1 VNRRSFD
8 FARDENS
15 VGSTMMRKAPVQQP
29 LSMEVSPFPFVIPSE
44 AEGSA
49 VLLNQQPRPM
59 EVSPFALSSRAKPR
73 DLRFAQ
79 PATEADGSV
88 ALSFVIP
95 SEAEGS
101 AVCSTSNQGQSKRR
115 ALLAWFSSKP
125 HKSVILSGAP
135 HRFIA

>member
-49 VLLNQQPRPM
+49 VLLNQ
-59 EVSPFALSSRAKPR
+59 
-73 DLRFAQ
+73 
-79 PATEADGSV
+79 ATEADGSV
-88 ALSFVIP
+88 AFFFVIT
-95 SEAEGS
+95 SEAKGS
-101 AVCSTSNQGQSKRR
+101 AVC
-115 ALLAWFSSKP
+115 
-125 HKSVILSGAP
+125 
-135 HRFIA
+135 